1 MQAVKEKPQVQT
13 FDFSNRDLYNPKY
26 IPLFKNESDFLHLV
40 GSAGSGKSRFEAQKE
55 IVKSFLSN
63 RRGRKT
69 LVIRKVATTLKE
81 SVYSELR
88 TVIDAWKLTDCFTLL
103 KSPLEITNNVTGVRF
118 IFIGL
123 DDVEKVK
130 SIQGVDRVWIEEA
143 TELETSE
150 ELAQLQLRLRGFSKV
165 QITLSYNP
173 INIHHW
179 LNTEIHE
186 MRPDGH
192 FIFKTTYKDNI
203 RLLERDPSY
212 AEKIER
218 YRLTKPNFY
227 KVYGLGE
234 WGDNPEGLIYE
245 YKTEYKE
252 MPGVDRYGLDLGWVD
267 PCALVETA
275 IRDVPGHSK
284 KVLFVNGRL
293 LKSMLTAT
301 DLVKELDNLGID
313 KNKPMA
319 CDSNWPGYIEELKRA
334 GYFAFPVEKGKG
346 SVNSGIAAVQEYEIQ
361 VIAGNKELLK
371 EISNY
376 SWAKRDGHYL
386 EEPEDGEDHYMDA
399 LRYGV
404 KAKKYIPRPENLSP
418 AEQRERTVPQNLRL
432 DEIEKRTPHQ
442 PVELTEREIRSHD
455 AYASLAEMLKR
466 KAEEASEDSGYFS
479 L

>member
-1 MQAVKEKPQVQT
+1 MTAAAQAQVQT

-26 IPLFKNESDFLHLV
+26 IPLFKNDADFLHLV

-55 IVKSFLSN
+55 IVKSFRSE
-63 RRGRKT
+63 RRNRKT

-81 SVYSELR
+81 SVYSELK
-88 TVIDAWKLTDCFTLL
+88 TVIDGWNLTDCFSML
-103 KSPLEITNNVTGVRF
+103 KSPLEITNNVTGARF
-118 IFIGL
+118 VFIGL

-143 TELETSE
+143 TELDTSE
-150 ELAQLQLRLRGFSKV
+150 ELAQLQLRLRGFKKL
-165 QITLSYNP
+165 QITLTYNP
-173 INIHHW
+173 VNVHHW

-186 MRPDGH
+186 MRPEGH

-218 YRLTKPNFY
+218 YKYTKPNFY

-234 WGDNPEGLIYE
+234 WGDNPEGLIFE
-245 YKTEYKE
+245 YKTEYSE

-267 PCALVETA
+267 PCALTEIA
-275 IRDVPGHSK
+275 IRDVPGKDK
-284 KVLFVNGRL
+284 KVLFANGRL
-293 LKSMLTAT
+293 YKSRLTPS
-301 DLVKELDNLGID
+301 DLVKELDALSID

-346 SVNSGIAAVQEYEIQ
+346 SVKSGIAQVQEYELQI
-361 VIAGNKELLK
+361 IAGNKEMLK
-371 EISNY
+371 EVSNY

-399 LRYGV
+399 LRYSV
-404 KAKKYIPRPENLSP
+404 RAAKYIPRPENLSP
-418 AEQRERTVPQNLRL
+418 AERIERSVPQMYRW
-432 DEIEKRTPHQ
+432 DEIEKRTPFQ
-442 PVELTEREIRSHD
+442 PTEQTEREIESHER
-455 AYASLAEMLKR
+455 YAALAEMLRQKR
-466 KAEEASEDSGYFS
+466 EEESDDNGYFS